1 MAHFLKNMANA
12 TQILNLAAAALGIG
26 AQWISINTTTENRL
40 KVLVDVPEELTIP
53 TIVPIG
59 YPAYEPP
66 PPYRRDLKEI
76 IHLGKYDQ
84 SKYRSG
90 DDIYDFLLTLRQ
102 KTRPA
107 YNR

>member
-1 MAHFLKNMANA
+1 L
-12 TQILNLAAAALGIG
+12 
-26 AQWISINTTTENRL
+26 
-40 KVLVDVPEELTIP
+40 DVPEELTIP

-76 IHLGKYDQ
+76 IHFEKYDR

-90 DDIYDFLLTLRQ
+90 DDIYNFLLTLRQ
-102 KTRPA
+102 KTRPS
-107 YNR
+107 YRR